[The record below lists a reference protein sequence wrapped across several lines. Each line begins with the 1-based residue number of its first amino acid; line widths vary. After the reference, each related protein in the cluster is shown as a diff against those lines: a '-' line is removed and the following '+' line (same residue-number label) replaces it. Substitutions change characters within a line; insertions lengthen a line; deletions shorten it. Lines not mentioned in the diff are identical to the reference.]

1 MKRVLIVVE
10 GQTEERFVKTLLQ
23 PALEPIGLAIT
34 PTIVATKRVKD
45 GATFKGGLHSYG
57 QFREHLRRV
66 LTGSGGSALVTSMID
81 YYALPADFPGM
92 SDRPAQGTPRQR
104 VQHVENALQA
114 DIDQLNFLPFIALHE
129 FEAWLFSDAATVPS
143 VLAQPQQLQAFAS
156 IANAHA
162 PEDINEEPA
171 TAPSKRLLGLFPGY
185 RKALHGPPAAQRIGL
200 PTIRARCPHFD
211 HWLSRVEAHAAA

>member
-10 GQTEERFVKTLLQ
+10 GQTEERFVKTVLQ

-45 GATFKGGLHSYG
+45 GGTFKGGIHSYG

-66 LTGSGGSALVTSMID
+66 LVGSGGALVTSMID
-81 YYALPADFPGM
+81 YYALPTDFPGM
-92 SDRPAQGTPRQR
+92 SDRPAHGTPRQR
-104 VQHVENALQA
+104 VQHVERALQV
-114 DIDQLNFLPFIALHE
+114 DVGQPNFLPFIALHE
-129 FEAWLFSDAATVPS
+129 FEAWLFSDPQTVPS
-143 VLAQPQQLQAFAS
+143 VLAQPRQSAAFAS

-162 PEDINEEPA
+162 PEDINEKPE
-171 TAPSKRLLGLFPGY
+171 TAPSRRLLDLFPGY